1 MIFNSP
7 QDYIIPTI
15 GYTQAD
21 LDAVVEAAIKAERD
35 RFAEEARPTINRAER
50 RGYELAKEKA
60 AKVCEEQKQEWN
72 ASVYRNGAIAAIGG
86 CAAAIRSMK

>member
-1 MIFNSP
+1 MDRAEIFN
-7 QDYIIPTI
+7 TAR
-15 GYTQAD
+15 QAD
-21 LDAVVEAAIKAERD
+21 IEVAHMSNGKIRTDAEIREQWVICFATMIEASV
-35 RFAEEARPTINRAER
+35 
-50 RGYELAKEKA
+50 KEKA